1 MLLAAL
7 TKPAKLS
14 APKRAPRLIL
24 TVALSGAAFLAALPT
39 AHAGFE
45 WTPSPQ
51 TKSGIQNPG
60 QADLMPA
67 VKAPLPPVTTQPLSA
82 PVPRMPIP
90 SASAPAKTADVPDI
104 DLAPL
109 KTSRQS
115 RLAALKFA
123 KATPP
128 SPPVVSLKRESETPD
143 FAPPAKVTP
152 ASARSASP
160 ALLPEDMAPIT
171 GFGRDVP
178 LALAMRQVVPA
189 NYGFS
194 FAEGVDPGQ
203 RVSWTGG
210 KPWNEALEVALRP
223 HGLTVVLAP
232 NAVRVEPI
240 SPMTPPPVAQQQGQ
254 NGLPRMPAALAPRST
269 MKDVDTE
276 SLPNPIPAAKTAPA
290 SGAPTAL
297 ISAPAPELKTEPPSA
312 FLDMP
317 PVSRHEKK
325 PLPVTTQPST
335 PATNP
340 MPVAPIP
347 AAISSAQT
355 ISSPLHT
362 GRRDVSAVPFDMN
375 SVREWSA
382 PAGTTL
388 RRVLTD
394 WSQQA
399 GVQLHWSSQFDYPIQ
414 TGVRVTA
421 TYQKAVEM
429 VLDGLRDA
437 KPRPLA
443 RLHPNL
449 PAGPAVLI
457 LQTQNVIN

>member
-1 MLLAAL
+1 MVLVAPTKAA
-7 TKPAKLS
+7 KFS
-14 APKRAPRLIL
+14 APKQTPRLIL
-24 TVALSGAAFLAALPT
+24 AAALGSAAFLAALPV
-39 AHAGFE
+39 AQAGFE
-45 WTPSPQ
+45 WSPPPQ
-51 TKSGIQNPG
+51 TKSSPKSPAP
-60 QADLMPA
+60 ADLMPA
-67 VKAPLPPVTTQPLSA
+67 VKAPLPPVTAQPLSA
-82 PVPRMPIP
+82 PAPRVPIP
-90 SASAPAKTADVPDI
+90 PTSAPAETAAVPAI

-123 KATPP
+123 KAAPP
-128 SPPVVSLKRESETPD
+128 SSPAASLRREPETPD
-143 FAPPAKVTP
+143 FVPPAKMTP
-152 ASARSASP
+152 ASARSAPST
-160 ALLPEDMAPIT
+160 LRPEDMAPIA

-203 RVSWTGG
+203 RISWTGG
-210 KPWNEALEVALRP
+210 KPWNEALEAALRP

-232 NAVRVEPI
+232 NAVRVEPA
-240 SPMTPPPVAQQQGQ
+240 SSMTPPPVSQHQKQRD
-254 NGLPRMPAALAPRST
+254 LRPMPAALAPRSA
-269 MKDVDTE
+269 MKDVVTE
-276 SLPNPIPAAKTAPA
+276 SLPDPIPAAKTAPA

-297 ISAPAPELKTEPPSA
+297 ISAPAPAPFPRAGVKAEPPSA

-317 PVSRHEKK
+317 PVTAQN
-325 PLPVTTQPST
+325 PA

-340 MPVAPIP
+340 MPVAAIP
-347 AAISSAQT
+347 AAMPPAQAF
-355 ISSPLHT
+355 SPSLHT
-362 GRRDVSAVPFDMN
+362 ARRDTSAAPLDMN
-375 SVREWSA
+375 SVKEWSA

-388 RRVLTD
+388 RRILTD

-414 TGVRVTA
+414 TNIHMTA
-421 TYQKAVEM
+421 TYQKAVET